1 MSSMDFQTQKDR
13 ALTVLS
19 RHGLARHS
27 AAPPLLLLLWRLGM
41 QVPPPNFMGFGA
53 ITLSFGAWFGVIWG
67 AVMWLAVWSRNG
79 TSPLGAAVW
88 AAGAGLC
95 YGLTMAFI
103 CSRQRRKHD
112 LPPWESLRDVP
123 GPHGGR
129 SAPLRH

>member
-1 MSSMDFQTQKDR
+1 MRSVAMPQGTW
-13 ALTVLS
+13 S
-19 RHGLARHS
+19 RQR
-27 AAPPLLLLLWRLGM
+27 RR
-41 QVPPPNFMGFGA
+41 
-53 ITLSFGAWFGVIWG
+53 TKRG
-67 AVMWLAVWSRNG
+67 AVMRLAVWSRNG